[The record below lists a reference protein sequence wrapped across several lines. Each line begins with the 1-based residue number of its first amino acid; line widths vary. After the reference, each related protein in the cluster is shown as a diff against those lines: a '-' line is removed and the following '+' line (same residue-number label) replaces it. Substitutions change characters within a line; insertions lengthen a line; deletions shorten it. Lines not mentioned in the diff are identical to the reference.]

1 MAKEQNKD
9 FSYEQ
14 SIERINELLDKMEND
29 DISLSENMEYF
40 KEAKSLI
47 KLCNEYLSNMEKEFE
62 VIVANDYNVNE
73 LQQDEDLDFNSDE
86 F

>member
-9 FSYEQ
+9 FSYEK

-29 DISLSENMEYF
+29 DISLSENMGYF

-73 LQQDEDLDFNSDE
+73 LQDEDLDFNSDE

>member
-9 FSYEQ
+9 FSYEK

-29 DISLSENMEYF
+29 DISLSENMDYF

-62 VIVANDYNVNE
+62 VIVANDYKENE
-73 LQQDEDLDFNSDE
+73 LQDEDLDFNSDK

>member
-9 FSYEQ
+9 FSYEK
-14 SIERINELLDKMEND
+14 SIARINELLEKMEND

-47 KLCNEYLSNMEKEFE
+47 RLCNEYLSNMEKEFE
-62 VIVANDYNVNE
+62 VIVANDYKDNE
-73 LQQDEDLDFNSDE
+73 LQDEDLDFNSDE

>member
-9 FSYEQ
+9 FSYEK

-62 VIVANDYNVNE
+62 VIVANDYKENE
-73 LQQDEDLDFNSDE
+73 LQDEDSDFNSDE

>member
-9 FSYEQ
+9 FSYEK
-14 SIERINELLDKMEND
+14 SIARINELLEKMEND

-47 KLCNEYLSNMEKEFE
+47 RLCNEYLSNMEKEFE
-62 VIVANDYNVNE
+62 VIVANDYKDNE
-73 LQQDEDLDFNSDE
+73 LHDEDFKLN
-86 F
+86 

>member
-9 FSYEQ
+9 FSYEK
-14 SIERINELLDKMEND
+14 SIERINELLEKMEND

-62 VIVANDYNVNE
+62 IIVANDYNENE
-73 LQQDEDLDFNSDE
+73 LQDTDFEASSDE
-86 F
+86 L

>member
-9 FSYEQ
+9 FSYEK

-62 VIVANDYNVNE
+62 VIVANDYKEDE
-73 LQQDEDLDFNSDE
+73 LQDEDLDFNSDE

>member
-1 MAKEQNKD
+1 MTKEQNKD
-9 FSYEQ
+9 FSYEK

-62 VIVANDYNVNE
+62 VIVANDYKENE
-73 LQQDEDLDFNSDE
+73 LQDEDLDFNSDE

>member
-9 FSYEQ
+9 FSYEK

-62 VIVANDYNVNE
+62 VIVANDYKENE
-73 LQQDEDLDFNSDE
+73 LQDEDLDFNSDE

>member
-9 FSYEQ
+9 FSYEK
-14 SIERINELLDKMEND
+14 SIERINELLEKMEND

-62 VIVANDYNVNE
+62 IIVANDYNENE
-73 LQQDEDLDFNSDE
+73 LQDEEFESSSDE
-86 F
+86 L

>member
-9 FSYEQ
+9 FSYEK
-14 SIERINELLDKMEND
+14 SIERINELLDKMEKD

-62 VIVANDYNVNE
+62 VIVANDYKENE
-73 LQQDEDLDFNSDE
+73 LQDEDLDFNSDE

>member
-9 FSYEQ
+9 FSYEK

-62 VIVANDYNVNE
+62 VIVANDYKENE
-73 LQQDEDLDFNSDE
+73 LQDENLDFNSDE

>member
-9 FSYEQ
+9 FSYEK
-14 SIERINELLDKMEND
+14 SIARINELLEKMENG

-47 KLCNEYLSNMEKEFE
+47 RLCNEYLSNMEKEFE
-62 VIVANDYNVNE
+62 VIVANDYKDN
-73 LQQDEDLDFNSDE
+73 
-86 F
+86 

>member
-9 FSYEQ
+9 FSYEK

>member
-9 FSYEQ
+9 FSYEK
-14 SIERINELLDKMEND
+14 SIARINELLEKMEND

-47 KLCNEYLSNMEKEFE
+47 RLCNEYLSNMEKEFE
-62 VIVANDYNVNE
+62 VIVANDYKDNE
-73 LQQDEDLDFNSDE
+73 LNDEDFELN
-86 F
+86 

>member
-9 FSYEQ
+9 FSYEK

-62 VIVANDYNVNE
+62 VIVENDYKENE
-73 LQQDEDLDFNSDE
+73 LQDEELDFNSDE

>member
-9 FSYEQ
+9 FSYEK

-47 KLCNEYLSNMEKEFE
+47 KLCNDYLSNMEKEFE
-62 VIVANDYNVNE
+62 VIVANDYKENE
-73 LQQDEDLDFNSDE
+73 LQDEDLDFNSDE

>member
-1 MAKEQNKD
+1 
-9 FSYEQ
+9 
-14 SIERINELLDKMEND
+14 
-29 DISLSENMEYF
+29 MEYF

-62 VIVANDYNVNE
+62 VIVANDYKENE
-73 LQQDEDLDFNSDE
+73 LQDEDLDFNSDE

>member
-9 FSYEQ
+9 ISYEK
-14 SIERINELLDKMEND
+14 SIERINELLEKMEND

-62 VIVANDYNVNE
+62 IIVANDYNENE
-73 LQQDEDLDFNSDE
+73 LQDEEFKSSSDE
-86 F
+86 L

>member
-62 VIVANDYNVNE
+62 VIVANDYKDNE
-73 LQQDEDLDFNSDE
+73 LQDEDLDFNSDE

>member
-9 FSYEQ
+9 FSYEK
-14 SIERINELLDKMEND
+14 SIERINELLEKMEND

-62 VIVANDYNVNE
+62 IIVANDYNDNE
-73 LQQDEDLDFNSDE
+73 LQDEEFEASSDE
-86 F
+86 L

>member
-9 FSYEQ
+9 FSYEK
-14 SIERINELLDKMEND
+14 SIERINELLEKMEND
-29 DISLSENMEYF
+29 DISLSDNMEYF

-62 VIVANDYNVNE
+62 IIVANDYNDNE
-73 LQQDEDLDFNSDE
+73 LQDEE
-86 F
+86 FEASSNEL

>member
-9 FSYEQ
+9 FSYEK

-62 VIVANDYNVNE
+62 VIVANDYKENE
-73 LQQDEDLDFNSDE
+73 LQDEELDFNSDE

>member
-9 FSYEQ
+9 FSYEK
-14 SIERINELLDKMEND
+14 SIERINELLEKMEND

-62 VIVANDYNVNE
+62 IIVANDYNENE
-73 LQQDEDLDFNSDE
+73 LQDEEFKSSSDE
-86 F
+86 L

>member
-9 FSYEQ
+9 FSYEK

-40 KEAKSLI
+40 KEAKFLI

-62 VIVANDYNVNE
+62 VIVANDYKENE
-73 LQQDEDLDFNSDE
+73 LQDENLDFNSDE

>member
-9 FSYEQ
+9 FSYEK

-29 DISLSENMEYF
+29 DISLSENMDYF

-62 VIVANDYNVNE
+62 VIVANDYKENE
-73 LQQDEDLDFNSDE
+73 LQDEDLDFNSDE

>member
-9 FSYEQ
+9 FSYEK
-14 SIERINELLDKMEND
+14 SIERINELLEKMENE

-62 VIVANDYNVNE
+62 IIVANDYNENE
-73 LQQDEDLDFNSDE
+73 LQDTDFEASSDE
-86 F
+86 L

>member
-9 FSYEQ
+9 FSYEK

-40 KEAKSLI
+40 KEVKSLI

-62 VIVANDYNVNE
+62 VIVANDYKENE
-73 LQQDEDLDFNSDE
+73 LQDEELDFNSDE

>member
-62 VIVANDYNVNE
+62 VIVANDYNENE
-73 LQQDEDLDFNSDE
+73 LQDEDLDFNSDE

>member
-9 FSYEQ
+9 FSYER
-14 SIERINELLDKMEND
+14 SIERINELLEKMEND

-62 VIVANDYNVNE
+62 IIVANDYNENE
-73 LQQDEDLDFNSDE
+73 LQDTDFEASSDE
-86 F
+86 L

>member
-9 FSYEQ
+9 FSYEK

-62 VIVANDYNVNE
+62 VIVANDYNENE
-73 LQQDEDLDFNSDE
+73 LQDEDLDFNSDE

>member
-9 FSYEQ
+9 FSYEK
-14 SIERINELLDKMEND
+14 SIARINELLEKMEND

-47 KLCNEYLSNMEKEFE
+47 RLCNEYLSNMEKEFE
-62 VIVANDYNVNE
+62 VIVANDYKDNE
-73 LQQDEDLDFNSDE
+73 LHDEDFGLN
-86 F
+86 

>member
-9 FSYEQ
+9 FSYEK
-14 SIERINELLDKMEND
+14 SIERINELLEKMEND

-62 VIVANDYNVNE
+62 IIVANDYNDNE
-73 LQQDEDLDFNSDE
+73 LQDEE
-86 F
+86 FEASSNEL

>member
-9 FSYEQ
+9 FSYEK

-73 LQQDEDLDFNSDE
+73 LQDEDLDFNSDE

>member
-9 FSYEQ
+9 FSYEK

-62 VIVANDYNVNE
+62 VIVANDYNENE
-73 LQQDEDLDFNSDE
+73 LQDEDLDFNLDE

>member
-1 MAKEQNKD
+1 MAKVQNKD
-9 FSYEQ
+9 FSYEK

-73 LQQDEDLDFNSDE
+73 LQDEDLDFNSDE